1 MREKKFATKSVHF
14 TEKEISKNRS
24 KSKPIYQT
32 SAFVFQDLDDMES
45 FYRGEKEYLYT
56 RYGNPNSDDLG
67 KGVASLEQAE
77 DGVATSAGMSA
88 ILVALLA
95 LLEKGDHLIAAN
107 DLYGGTYQLLA
118 EELPKLGI
126 DVSFVPFQE
135 REVVKRAIRKE
146 TKVLYSETV
155 TNPLLRVEDIHQV
168 VELGKEHGLS
178 TVIDN
183 TFATPYFVQPL
194 TCGVD
199 VVVHSATK
207 YIGGHSDVT
216 AGVVVGSAEIIQ
228 QVRQK
233 VATLGCN
240 LSPFEAWLASRGL
253 KTLALRM
260 ERQGENAQALATFFA
275 DHPGV
280 SQVFYPTTV
289 SKRGNG
295 AIVTIRLAEKVE
307 AATFF
312 ESLDW
317 VKIAPTLAGVETT
330 VSYPI
335 QTSHR
340 TVPES
345 LRQELGIDKQLVR
358 ISVGIEDIE
367 DIMAAFDKAIKKAGS

>member
-135 REVVKRAIRKE
+135 REVVKRAIRKD

-260 ERQGENAQALATFFA
+260 GRQGENAQALATLFA

>member
-1 MREKKFATKSVHF
+1 
-14 TEKEISKNRS
+14 
-24 KSKPIYQT
+24 
-32 SAFVFQDLDDMES
+32 
-45 FYRGEKEYLYT
+45 LYT

-240 LSPFEAWLASRGL
+240 LSPFEA
-253 KTLALRM
+253 
-260 ERQGENAQALATFFA
+260 
-275 DHPGV
+275 
-280 SQVFYPTTV
+280 
-289 SKRGNG
+289 
-295 AIVTIRLAEKVE
+295 
-307 AATFF
+307 
-312 ESLDW
+312 
-317 VKIAPTLAGVETT
+317 
-330 VSYPI
+330 
-335 QTSHR
+335 
-340 TVPES
+340 
-345 LRQELGIDKQLVR
+345 
-358 ISVGIEDIE
+358 
-367 DIMAAFDKAIKKAGS
+367 

>member
-135 REVVKRAIRKE
+135 REVVKRAIRKD